1 MDSQQEFFRK
11 QFYHPSFKELI
22 DNNEDK
28 NFLQK
33 TQKTQKEVHLTL
45 ANIKNTQYIGK
56 IGVGTPPQFIN
67 VIFDTGSTNLWVTSA
82 KCLSKY
88 CLNHE
93 SYNDSLSSTHQSLDI
108 DLEVEFGTG
117 IVKGVMS
124 QDIISIGNI
133 QIQNQIF
140 AEIRNENGE
149 VFKETKF
156 SGILGL
162 AFPSMSANHYTPIF
176 DNIINQKLLSYNQ
189 FAFYFSEYPKQE
201 SVIIFGDNDNKYYNE
216 PILWFPVL
224 RKFYWEIEMNDLSIN
239 GQKMN
244 LCFFDKCRV
253 AVDSGTSL
261 ITGPSRD
268 VIQLLKILNIKEDC
282 QNIEEMPT
290 LVLHLGDFEFPLHP
304 ADYILRN
311 KDNKKN
317 LKMCRVGIM
326 PLDVPKPKGPLWVFG
341 DIFIRK
347 YYTVFDRDNERIG
360 LALAKKI

>member
-149 VFKETKF
+149 VFKET
-156 SGILGL
+156 G
-162 AFPSMSANHYTPIF
+162 Y
-176 DNIINQKLLSYNQ
+176 
-189 FAFYFSEYPKQE
+189 
-201 SVIIFGDNDNKYYNE
+201 V
-216 PILWFPVL
+216 V
-224 RKFYWEIEMNDLSIN
+224 
-239 GQKMN
+239 
-244 LCFFDKCRV
+244 
-253 AVDSGTSL
+253 
-261 ITGPSRD
+261 
-268 VIQLLKILNIKEDC
+268 
-282 QNIEEMPT
+282 
-290 LVLHLGDFEFPLHP
+290 
-304 ADYILRN
+304 
-311 KDNKKN
+311 
-317 LKMCRVGIM
+317 
-326 PLDVPKPKGPLWVFG
+326 
-341 DIFIRK
+341 
-347 YYTVFDRDNERIG
+347 
-360 LALAKKI
+360 